1 MNKSG
6 IFMECHVRVQCFVSY
21 RNLGFLTHA
30 KAQLVQH
37 VFQEWSYVEVLF
49 GFDEG

>member
-1 MNKSG
+1 MSG
-6 IFMECHVRVQCFVSY
+6 FNVLWRVATEIQ
-21 RNLGFLTHA
+21 GFLTHP
-30 KAQLVQH
+30 KAQLAQH